1 MKYELPKEPPVGSK
15 LLCTDFD
22 ESQYIYV
29 SWGVPK
35 RNESDVTVGRRY
47 LLEGKTSVYCDGWSW
62 GTLLHRFKT
71 VEDYVDEDAEF
82 RKELASIACGFDI
95 SILNSKNRK
104 IIEDDMKL
112 IIQMVRDYDA
122 KKGESK

>member
-47 LLEGKTSVYCDGWSW
+47 LLEGTTSVYYDGCSW
-62 GTLLHRFKT
+62 ATLLHRFKT

-82 RKELASIACGFDI
+82 RKELASIIYHWSWTNFSPEAWDVVDNGLKI
-95 SILNSKNRK
+95 VVNR
-104 IIEDDMKL
+104 
-112 IIQMVRDYDA
+112 VRDYDA
-122 KKGESK
+122 KKKEK

>member
-22 ESQYIYV
+22 GSQHIYV

-47 LLEGKTSVYCDGWSW
+47 LREGETIGYDSGCSWSA
-62 GTLLHRFKT
+62 LLRDFET

-104 IIEDDMKL
+104 IIEDGMKL